1 MNPRTSIALAVLAAG
16 WSAPLAAQTRTT
28 ATTTSSTLALPL
40 RANSVRFAVIGDAG
54 TGDRVQ
60 NETARQI
67 FNYYKRFPF
76 TFAIMLG
83 DNIYGAS
90 RPQDFAKKF
99 EQPYKLLLDAKVE
112 FDAALGNHDDPNQK
126 FYKPFNLGGNR
137 YRTFKKGN
145 VRFFVL
151 DSNYMDPEQV
161 EWLEKE
167 LAASGSDW
175 KIAYFHHP
183 LYTSASRGPEVELRT
198 ILEPVFVKY
207 GVDVV
212 FNGHEHIY
220 ERIVPQKG
228 IQYFVAGGA
237 AKLRSGDT
245 RPGKGI
251 TDVGFAS
258 DRSFMLVEITGDE
271 MFFQAISRT
280 GAMVDRGTI
289 RRRIGTTPPKVT
301 GVKPA
306 VKPPTKLPAK
316 KPAATAAPKPGS

>member
-1 MNPRTSIALAVLAAG
+1 VSLRTRLIFAVLAAG
-16 WSAPLAAQTRTT
+16 SAPLLAQTTT
-28 ATTTSSTLALPL
+28 QTTKATSTLALPK

-54 TGDRVQ
+54 TGDKVQ
-60 NETARQI
+60 NETAAQI
-67 FNYYKRFPF
+67 YNYYKLFPF
-76 TFAIMLG
+76 TFAILLG

-90 RPQDFAKKF
+90 RPQDFAQKF
-99 EQPYKLLLDAKVE
+99 ERPYKPLLDAKVE

-161 EWLEKE
+161 KWLDKE

-183 LYTSASRGPEVELRT
+183 LYTTARRGPEIELRK

-220 ERIVPQKG
+220 ERIHPQQG
-228 IQYFVAGGA
+228 ITYFIAGGS
-237 AKLRSGDT
+237 AKLRIGDT
-245 RPGKGI
+245 HPGQL
-251 TDVGFAS
+251 TDVGFAE
-258 DRSFMLVEITGDE
+258 DRSFMLVEIAGDD

-280 GAMVDRGTI
+280 GVTVDKGTL
-289 RRRIGTTPPKVT
+289 RRRIGAAPPKVT
-301 GVKPA
+301 AVRPGAKP
-306 VKPPTKLPAK
+306 VVK
-316 KPAATAAPKPGS
+316 KPATTAPKPTSPPPRP